1 MKKLI
6 LALLL
11 TTSFAATAQHNHY
24 NRHNHN
30 HRHYTPSSNWVAP
43 AIIGS
48 VIGGA
53 IVYGATRPQYY
64 APPPVV
70 YVQPTPVPPYGYH
83 YENIVDSAC
92 NCIRT
97 VLVPN

>member
-1 MKKLI
+1 MKKL
-6 LALLL
+6 LLTLLL
-11 TTSFAATAQHNHY
+11 TTSFAATAQHNHHY
-24 NRHNHN
+24 NYN
-30 HRHYTPSSNWVAP
+30 HRYYKPNNNWVAP
-43 AIIGS
+43 ALIGT

-70 YVQPTPVPPYGYH
+70 YAPQTPVPPYGYH

-92 NCIRT
+92 NCVRT
-97 VLVPN
+97 ILVPN